1 MTGDEIITITIEKKD
16 KKLSTSYSI
25 LEADRFIGS
34 KGEYHLMQ
42 VDLLIERFKSE
53 IPNYYDSH

>member
-25 LEADRFIGS
+25 LEADSFVGS
-34 KGEYHLMQ
+34 KGEYHSMQ
-42 VDLLIERFKSE
+42 VDLLIERFKS
-53 IPNYYDSH
+53 

>member
-42 VDLLIERFKSE
+42 VDLLIERFKCE
-53 IPNYYDSH
+53 IPNYYES